1 MGSERHW
8 EMSWNYSQHTI
19 GARRGPLDQY
29 RYVCPGFFW
38 LCWDSV
44 LCPNCRFPSCSHL
57 AFRECRNLPLRYNSV
72 QEVRQRPIEMR
83 PTQLSLGVGGHD
95 GANQLD
101 ETGTNAHKQS
111 YEVQRARV

>member
-1 MGSERHW
+1 M
-8 EMSWNYSQHTI
+8 
-19 GARRGPLDQY
+19 A
-29 RYVCPGFFW
+29 PGFSGCAGTASFARTADFPPAVIW
-38 LCWDSV
+38 LFGS
-44 LCPNCRFPSCSHL
+44 
-57 AFRECRNLPLRYNSV
+57 AGILPLRYSSV
-72 QEVRQRPIEMR
+72 QEVRQRPIKMR